1 MWKIF
6 QIANGRKSCDNFD
19 LESSDMFKVLSAL
32 EEHFEIS
39 YSNKAVFESS
49 MSAIDLRI
57 NEQEVTIGWDN
68 WSGIYIMARK
78 PAGDIVVERIYEFL
92 VNDEKERNSLQ
103 EKINTIK

>member
-19 LESSDMFKVLSAL
+19 LESSDIFKVLSVL

-39 YSNKAVFESS
+39 YNNKAAFESV
-49 MSAIDLRI
+49 MSSIELRI
-57 NEQEVTIGWDN
+57 NGKEVSVGWDN
-68 WSGIYIMARK
+68 WSGLFIMARK
-78 PAGDIVVERIYEFL
+78 PAGDIVIERIYETL

-103 EKINTIK
+103 E